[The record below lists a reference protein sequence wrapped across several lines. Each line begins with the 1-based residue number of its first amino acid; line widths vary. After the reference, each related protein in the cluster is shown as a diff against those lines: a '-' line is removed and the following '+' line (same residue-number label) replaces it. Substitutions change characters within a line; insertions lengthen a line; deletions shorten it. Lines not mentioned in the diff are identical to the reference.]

1 MIASEAELSK
11 QLGHSRA
18 ATFQK
23 YLSSHMRID
32 LQGLCTDGIAR
43 TDHID
48 TLRGVSLSMRP
59 GAPMQIPTSVKTQ
72 FRKDQKYLD
81 LVRNLD
87 ELSIEMNLWLD
98 KHAITCVRYP
108 AAFYTKK
115 DAESAWALVLL
126 QGGPELAIPKF
137 CKNLPNLVKVA
148 RAPENY
154 LKRAQH
160 RATKTFRQAWF
171 EEETRKDSAYEE
183 SRGGDLVAAPTAP
196 KEPHPRKPLL
206 AYFCPDNKPMGRID
220 VNQGTNIIQLLV
232 LICKNDDRFRCKKS
246 VSADSSPEDEGR
258 WKLEDDSWVWD
269 ANWRLFQN
277 ASVVEGAL
285 VTTIDVPEIHSRI
298 QELPMQRSE
307 TQRMSPT
314 SQNYGTAAKAKKRR
328 SAPIIST
335 ASWKRSK
342 YYHEEHPAIVSA
354 ELVQDPVT
362 GVERW
367 VNV

>member
-1 MIASEAELSK
+1 
-11 QLGHSRA
+11 
-18 ATFQK
+18 
-23 YLSSHMRID
+23 MRID

>member
-1 MIASEAELSK
+1 MSK

-126 QGGPELAIPKF
+126 QGGPELAIPK
-137 CKNLPNLVKVA
+137 CHERCRLPLSTMNG
-148 RAPENY
+148 N
-154 LKRAQH
+154 
-160 RATKTFRQAWF
+160 
-171 EEETRKDSAYEE
+171 
-183 SRGGDLVAAPTAP
+183 P
-196 KEPHPRKPLL
+196 KP
-206 AYFCPDNKPMGRID
+206 
-220 VNQGTNIIQLLV
+220 
-232 LICKNDDRFRCKKS
+232 
-246 VSADSSPEDEGR
+246 
-258 WKLEDDSWVWD
+258 
-269 ANWRLFQN
+269 
-277 ASVVEGAL
+277 
-285 VTTIDVPEIHSRI
+285 
-298 QELPMQRSE
+298 
-307 TQRMSPT
+307 
-314 SQNYGTAAKAKKRR
+314 
-328 SAPIIST
+328 
-335 ASWKRSK
+335 
-342 YYHEEHPAIVSA
+342 
-354 ELVQDPVT
+354 
-362 GVERW
+362 
-367 VNV
+367 